1 MRYHQRMA
9 FVLAVLMFLTPSV
22 QRPTDIVRW
31 SGVAPTKAVAAGG
44 TAKIE
49 LTARIEEGWKL
60 YALSQPKGGPVPL
73 EIVLEKS
80 TPFALLQKQITGP
93 LPKIQKDDNFNLET
107 QYYEHEAAFTV
118 PISLPKSV
126 KGRQQVQLNVTFQ
139 ACGATICLRPFT
151 QRVNVDI
158 NVVGG
163 R

>member
-1 MRYHQRMA
+1 MA
-9 FVLAVLMFLTPSV
+9 FLFAVLMFLTPSA

-31 SGVAPTKAVAAGG
+31 SAVAPTKAIAAGG

-73 EIVLEKS
+73 EIMLEKG
-80 TPFALLQKQITGP
+80 TPFTLVQKQITGP
-93 LPKIQKDDNFNLET
+93 LPKIQKDDNFNLDT
-107 QYYEHEAAFTV
+107 QYYEHEAVFAV
-118 PISLPKSV
+118 PIGLPKSI
-126 KGRQQVQLNVTFQ
+126 KGKQQVPVDVTFQ

-158 NVVGG
+158 NVVAG